1 MGNHTRQRS
10 VCASRVEEPVLAE
23 LIDWYGAR

>member
-23 LIDWYGAR
+23 LIDWSGAR